1 MVTLLFA
8 VLTVFGSWY
17 AWRNN
22 PMYSRRRT
30 LYYLLAV
37 GLSIAAAICIFVA
50 IIDLTQNRS
59 KEIQMAAILT
69 AVFFCSIGL
78 IWIIVTVT
86 NPKTQ
91 AIPKGMRLAS
101 LHRRRLIPWLKRAL
115 WTLAVLGLLALVPLP
130 GTGFNWL
137 QFFALFIGAWVLGL
151 GGIMLAVG
159 YIAARNLD
167 RALTAV
173 EANAW
178 IHWSY
183 TPSEWSSWN
192 EVQVA
197 RCQGEV
203 KPVNLGKQIRVALA
217 ISALILVS
225 CFFAFHDARWVG
237 LGIGLGISALLVG
250 MLLLAARSNKTV
262 AARLHR
268 KLAAA
273 QPEAYL
279 GPDGLYA
286 NGEFNPWLS
295 AGIFLLEASLD
306 TREPRSLLFRFE
318 KIQPAAGAPSVS
330 IINQAVLIPPA
341 VDPDQLTQQLAAVQR
356 GLAAVAPK
364 AQTWANVHII

>member
-8 VLTVFGSWY
+8 ILTVAGSWY

-50 IIDLTQNRS
+50 VIDLTQNRS
-59 KEIQMAAILT
+59 KEIQMTAIFT
-69 AVFFCSIGL
+69 AVFFCSIAL

-91 AIPKGMRLAS
+91 AIPKGTRLAN
-101 LHRRRLIPWLKRAL
+101 LHRRKLIPWLKRAL
-115 WTLAVLGLLALVPLP
+115 WTLAVLGLLALIPWP

-151 GGIMLAVG
+151 GGIMLAAG
-159 YIAARNLD
+159 YIGARNLD

-183 TPSEWSSWN
+183 PPAEWSSWCDI
-192 EVQVA
+192 QGA
-197 RCQGEV
+197 RCQADL
-203 KPVNLGKQIRVALA
+203 KPTDTRKQLRVALG
-217 ISALILVS
+217 ISALVLVS
-225 CFFAFHDARWVG
+225 CFFAFHDDRWI
-237 LGIGLGISALLVG
+237 GIGIGIGIGALLTG
-250 MLLLAARSNKTV
+250 MLLLAARSQKN
-262 AARLHR
+262 AAPRLRR
-268 KLAAA
+268 KLLTA
-273 QPEAYL
+273 QPEAYI

-286 NGEFNPWLS
+286 NGEYNPWLS
-295 AGIFLLEASLD
+295 TGIFLLEASLD
-306 TREPRSLLFRFE
+306 ARDPRSLLFRFE
-318 KIQPAAGAPSVS
+318 KILPAAGAPSVTVVS
-330 IINQAVLIPPA
+330 QAVLIPAALDPEQLNPQLSTLQRELPA
-341 VDPDQLTQQLAAVQR
+341 IAKTAKIR
-356 GLAAVAPK
+356 F
-364 AQTWANVHII
+364 I